1 MNRSHRPT
9 RKQKLKF
16 IFRNIRGIVHHKEGH
31 WGGNEHGMD
40 IGEGTT
46 DIGKVHRGG
55 KFRREQHRIKNIYRK
70 VLRTGQ
76 GGVYGNL

>member
-1 MNRSHRPT
+1 MCPSLPIPISLPVNRSHWPT
-9 RKQKLKF
+9 DKQKLKF

-46 DIGKVHRGG
+46 
-55 KFRREQHRIKNIYRK
+55 
-70 VLRTGQ
+70 Q
-76 GGVYGNL
+76 GGTLGRYIEEGNLGGSNTG

>member
-1 MNRSHRPT
+1 M
-9 RKQKLKF
+9 
-16 IFRNIRGIVHHKEGH
+16 IVHHKEGH

-40 IGEGTT
+40 IG
-46 DIGKVHRGG
+46 KVHRGG
-55 KFRREQHRIKNIYRK
+55 KFGREQHRIKNIYRK